1 MRHQENSAQHP
12 YLTQPGWCSLW
23 SAIGTPP
30 RPREERMLRDILLIA
45 RPPLLAVMRG
55 GEFARFKMTPL
66 KHPPL
71 PGGLPAGA
79 PTISSKLIWTA
90 VPSQEGSKDS
100 AYDLFTAL

>member
-55 GEFARFKMTPL
+55 GEFARFKNASATL
-66 KHPPL
+66 
-71 PGGLPAGA
+71 GPAGLHSVA
-79 PTISSKLIWTA
+79 PPALN
-90 VPSQEGSKDS
+90 
-100 AYDLFTAL
+100 LF